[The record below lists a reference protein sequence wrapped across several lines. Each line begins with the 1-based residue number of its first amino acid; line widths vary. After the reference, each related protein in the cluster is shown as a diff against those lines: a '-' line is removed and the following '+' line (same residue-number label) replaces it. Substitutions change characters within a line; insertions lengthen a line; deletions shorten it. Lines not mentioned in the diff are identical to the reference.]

1 MPDLPSDLVVFVIG
15 ATGVGKTK
23 LALDLAARLDG
34 EIVGA
39 DSIQLYKDF
48 DVASA
53 KPTREQMASVPHHL
67 VDCID
72 AGEEYNVSRYV
83 REATG
88 KIHEIQARGRTPIVV
103 GGTVQ
108 YVTALLWPMSAV
120 EHSDAVPSTRSS
132 DEDTPP
138 SVGSCDALYEELRAV
153 NPTAA
158 AKLHPHDVRRIKRCL
173 ELGEVTVEMGALRY
187 PRARV
192 IWLTCDD
199 KEVYR
204 KRVADRVDTMVA
216 DGLKEELATLVVPG
230 VKSGALGWNRG
241 PLQGIGYKEFR
252 EWVENPTAETWDRC
266 IDRVKTGTVKYSRQQ
281 VKWIRNK
288 IEPHVEVCKVDTSD
302 FEAASGSC
310 WPGMLASAVEFVR
323 REPRA
328 VREAPKEEWKKYD
341 CEICGKEGINGPNE
355 WEQHLGSKM
364 HKSRKRKAKQA
375 ALRAERSD
383 STT

>member
-83 REATG
+83 R
-88 KIHEIQARGRTPIVV
+88 
-103 GGTVQ
+103 TVQ

-266 IDRVKTGTVKYSRQQ
+266 IDRVKTGTVQYSRQQ